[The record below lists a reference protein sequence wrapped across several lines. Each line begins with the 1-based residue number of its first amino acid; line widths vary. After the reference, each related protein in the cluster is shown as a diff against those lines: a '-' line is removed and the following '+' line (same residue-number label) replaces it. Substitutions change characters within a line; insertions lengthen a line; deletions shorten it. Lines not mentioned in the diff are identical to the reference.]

1 MEFITKWVHLAGTY
15 IVHINAQEKKKK
27 WGEGQQRKEEKFKQT
42 FLIDSV
48 M

>member
-1 MEFITKWVHLAGTY
+1 MAGTY

-27 WGEGQQRKEEKFKQT
+27 KVGWGATEKGRKKKKFQTQT